1 MKLGE
6 FTRRARAS
14 RMQKKAKYEA
24 AFQRAIRD
32 LDLSDVSATQR
43 PAPTVHYLRSETRRP
58 VLSLFPKN
66 DAQDDSRSR
75 V

>member
-14 RMQKKAKYEA
+14 RMQRKAKYEA

-32 LDLSDVSATQR
+32 LDLSDVSATPR
-43 PAPTVHYLRSETRRP
+43 PAPAVHYLRSEARRP
-58 VLSLFPKN
+58 ILSLFHKSE
-66 DAQDDSRSR
+66 ADDLQRSR
-75 V
+75 F

>member
-14 RMQKKAKYEA
+14 RLERKAKHEA

-32 LDLSDVSATQR
+32 LDLPGTPSAPPHSLAPVS
-43 PAPTVHYLRSETRRP
+43 YLRGEAGRP
-58 VLSLFPKN
+58 VLTLFPY
-66 DAQDDSRSR
+66 RERR